1 MDIGMKEVLS
11 ASDPEFRRLHDEHRH
26 HEERLE
32 VLASK
37 SRLSEEEEL
46 EEKRLKKEKLFLKD
60 KMEEIARHHREGV
73 PT

>member
-1 MDIGMKEVLS
+1 MDIGLKEALS
-11 ASDPEFRRLHDEHRH
+11 ASDPEFRRLQEAHRH

-32 VLASK
+32 VLAAK
-37 SRLSEEEEL
+37 SRLSDEEDM

-73 PT
+73 PS